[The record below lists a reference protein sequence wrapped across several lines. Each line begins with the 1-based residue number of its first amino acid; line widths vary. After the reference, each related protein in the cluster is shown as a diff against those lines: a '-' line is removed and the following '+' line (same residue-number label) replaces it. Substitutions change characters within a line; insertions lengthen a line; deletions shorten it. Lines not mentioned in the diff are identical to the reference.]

1 MKFSSSLSWLLRGLL
16 FVAVLA
22 LALMNMDPVVL
33 RFFFGQ
39 TWQLPMIV
47 ALLLVFAL
55 GAAFGVLACLSR
67 LFRQRREIQKLKRE
81 LRPAATQTPPPA
93 DAG

>member
-1 MKFSSSLSWLLRGLL
+1 MKFSSSVSWLFRALL

-39 TWQLPMIV
+39 SWQLPMIV
-47 ALLLVFAL
+47 VVLLFFTL

-67 LFRQRREIQKLKRE
+67 LFRQRREIGRLKRE
-81 LRPAATQTPPPA
+81 LRSAGERTTAPA
-93 DAG
+93 DEA

>member
-67 LFRQRREIQKLKRE
+67 LFRQRREIQRLKRE
-81 LRPAATQTPPPA
+81 LRPAVKQTLPPP